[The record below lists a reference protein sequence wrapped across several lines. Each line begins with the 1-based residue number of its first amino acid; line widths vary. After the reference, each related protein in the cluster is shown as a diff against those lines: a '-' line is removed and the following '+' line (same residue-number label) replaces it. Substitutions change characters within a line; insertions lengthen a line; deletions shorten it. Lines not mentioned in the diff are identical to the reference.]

1 MKDVL
6 LLTQRMP
13 FPPIK
18 GEKIRQFRILQHLSQ
33 QWRVH
38 LGCLIDDPDDR
49 QYIGELQRLC
59 PDSFVGLM
67 DSPAAKLAYFRGLL
81 QGEPLSFAYFW
92 RRDLAQWV
100 DKVLREVRPEIAVIC
115 SSNMV
120 PYVLDHPHRPKRL
133 IIDYT
138 DVDSDK
144 FREYAATM
152 QGPKRWLYQRE
163 ARLVL
168 ERDRAAARIA
178 DFGTFVTEPETALFQ
193 GLAPESAAKMR
204 AIGNGVDAGY
214 FTPELHYTPLYDAAI
229 PHFVFTGT
237 MDYWPNI
244 DAVNWFAD
252 AIFPHICARI
262 KNAQFMIVGANPS
275 ADVMRLGNRPGITV
289 TGRVADVRP
298 YIAHGA
304 ASVAPIRIARGIQNK
319 VLEAMAMAR
328 PIVTASPAFE
338 GITAIPGKDLI
349 VADDPQDFA
358 DKACKIALG
367 EIDGRALGQAA
378 RQCVLAHYS
387 WAAQMSK
394 FDALLGQSA
403 LSSSHEART

>member
-18 GEKIRQFRILQHLSQ
+18 GEKIRQFHILQHLRQ
-33 QWRVH
+33 RWRVH

-49 QYIGELQRLC
+49 QYLGELLSLC

-67 DSPAAKLAYFRGLL
+67 DSPTAKLAYFRGLL

-100 DKVLREVRPEIAVIC
+100 DNVLRVVRPEVAVVC

-120 PYVLDHPHRPKRL
+120 PYVLEHPHRPKRL
-133 IIDYT
+133 VIDYT

-152 QGPKRWLYQRE
+152 QGPRRWLYQRE

-178 DFGTFVTEPETALFQ
+178 DFGTFVTDPETALFQ
-193 GLAPESAAKMR
+193 RLAPESAAKMR
-204 AIGNGVDAGY
+204 AIGNGVDAGF
-214 FTPELHYTPLYDAAI
+214 FTPEQHYAPLYDADI

-252 AIFPHICARI
+252 AIFPRICARI
-262 KNAQFMIVGANPS
+262 KNAQFIIVGANPS
-275 ADVMRLGNRPGITV
+275 SDVVRLGNRPGITV

-328 PIVTASPAFE
+328 PIVAAPPAFE

-349 VADDPQDFA
+349 VTNDPEDFA
-358 DKACKIALG
+358 DKACKIARG

-378 RQCVLAHYS
+378 RQCVLSHYS

-394 FDALLGQSA
+394 FDALLGD
-403 LSSSHEART
+403 

>member
-1 MKDVL
+1 MKDLL

-18 GEKIRQFRILQHLSQ
+18 GEKIRQFRILQHLRQ
-33 QWRVH
+33 KFRVH

-49 QYIGELQRLC
+49 QYIDELRALC
-59 PDSFVGLM
+59 TDSFVGLM
-67 DSPAAKLAYFRGLL
+67 DNPAAKLGYVRGLL
-81 QGEPLSFAYFW
+81 QGDPLSFAYFW
-92 RRDLAQWV
+92 RRDLARWV
-100 DKVLREVRPEIAVIC
+100 DKVLNEVRPEVAVVC
-115 SSNMV
+115 SSNMA
-120 PYVLDHPHRPKRL
+120 PYVLDHPLRPGRL

-144 FREYAATM
+144 FRAYAATM
-152 QGPKRWLYQRE
+152 RGPKRWLYQRE

-168 ERDRAAARIA
+168 ERDRAAARLA
-178 DFGTFVTEPETALFQ
+178 DYGAFVTEPETALFQ
-193 GLAPESAAKMR
+193 RLAPESAAKMR
-204 AIGNGVDAGY
+204 AIGNGVDAEY
-214 FTPELHYTPLYDAAI
+214 FTPETAYAPLFDPGI

-244 DAVNWFAD
+244 DAVTWFAD
-252 AIFPHICARI
+252 AIFPRICARI
-262 KNAQFMIVGANPS
+262 SNARFMIAGANPS
-275 ADVMRLGNRPGITV
+275 ADVMRLGNRPGIHV

-328 PIVTASPAFE
+328 PVITASPAFE
-338 GITAIPGKDLI
+338 GITATPGKELI
-349 VADDPQDFA
+349 VADDPEDFA
-358 DKACKIALG
+358 DMACKVALG
-367 EIDGRALGQAA
+367 EIDGHAIGRSA
-378 RQCVLAHYS
+378 RQCVVAHYS

-394 FDALLGQSA
+394 FDALVES
-403 LSSSHEART
+403 

>member
-1 MKDVL
+1 MKDLL
-6 LLTQRMP
+6 LLTQRIP

-18 GEKIRQFRILQHLSQ
+18 GEKIRQYRILQHLRRNF
-33 QWRVH
+33 RVH

-49 QYIGELQRLC
+49 QYIAELRTFC
-59 PDSFVGLM
+59 ADSHVGLM
-67 DSPAAKLAYFRGLL
+67 DHPLAKTAYIRGIL

-92 RRDLAQWV
+92 RRDLARWV
-100 DKVLREVRPEIAVIC
+100 DRVLNQVRPEVAVVC

-120 PYVLDHPHRPKRL
+120 PYVLDHPHRPGRF

-144 FREYAATM
+144 FREYAETM

-168 ERDRAAARIA
+168 ERDRAAARLA

-193 GLAPESAAKMR
+193 RLAPESAAKMR
-204 AIGNGVDAGY
+204 AIGNGVDADF
-214 FTPELHYTPLYDAAI
+214 FTPETAYEPPYDPAI

-244 DAVNWFAD
+244 DAVTWFAD
-252 AIFPHICARI
+252 AIYPLICTRI
-262 KNAQFMIVGANPS
+262 KNAHFMIVGANPS
-275 ADVMRLGNRPGITV
+275 ADVVRLGNRPGITV

-328 PIVTASPAFE
+328 PIITASPAFE
-338 GITAIPGKDLI
+338 GITATPGKDLI
-349 VADDPQDFA
+349 LADTPEQFA
-358 DKACKIALG
+358 DMACKVALG
-367 EIDGRALGQAA
+367 EIDGRALGLAA

-387 WAAQMSK
+387 WPAQMSK
-394 FDALLGQSA
+394 FDALTGS
-403 LSSSHEART
+403 

>member
-1 MKDVL
+1 MKDLL

-18 GEKIRQFRILQHLSQ
+18 GEKIRQFRILQHLRQ
-33 QWRVH
+33 KFRVH

-49 QYIGELQRLC
+49 QYIGELRALC
-59 PDSFVGLM
+59 TDSFVGLM
-67 DSPAAKLAYFRGLL
+67 DNPAAKLGYVRGLL
-81 QGEPLSFAYFW
+81 QGDPLSFAYFW
-92 RRDLAQWV
+92 RRDLAHWV
-100 DKVLREVRPEIAVIC
+100 DKVLNEVRPEVAVVC
-115 SSNMV
+115 SSNMA
-120 PYVLDHPHRPKRL
+120 PYVLDHPQRPGRL

-144 FREYAATM
+144 FRAYAATM

-168 ERDRAAARIA
+168 ERDRAAARLA
-178 DFGTFVTEPETALFQ
+178 DYGTFVTEPETALFQ
-193 GLAPESAAKMR
+193 RLAPESAAKMR
-204 AIGNGVDAGY
+204 AIGNGVDAEY
-214 FTPELHYTPLYDAAI
+214 FTPDKAYAPLYDPGI

-244 DAVNWFAD
+244 DAVTWFAD
-252 AIFPHICARI
+252 AIFPRICQRINNAR
-262 KNAQFMIVGANPS
+262 FMIAGANPS
-275 ADVMRLGNRPGITV
+275 SDVVRLGNRPGIHV

-328 PIVTASPAFE
+328 PVITASPAFE
-338 GITAIPGKDLI
+338 GITATPGKELI
-349 VADDPQDFA
+349 VADDPEDFA
-358 DKACKIALG
+358 DMACKIALG
-367 EIDGRALGQAA
+367 EIDGGAIGRAA
-378 RQCVLAHYS
+378 RQCVLANYS
-387 WAAQMSK
+387 WLAQMSK
-394 FDALLGQSA
+394 FDALVES
-403 LSSSHEART
+403 